1 MSALELSSTTHISF
15 HVSLVAEGGSKKVRF
30 VLL

>member
-1 MSALELSSTTHISF
+1 MSSLELSSVTHISF
-15 HVSLVAEGGSKKVRF
+15 HVSLVAEDEIKKVRF